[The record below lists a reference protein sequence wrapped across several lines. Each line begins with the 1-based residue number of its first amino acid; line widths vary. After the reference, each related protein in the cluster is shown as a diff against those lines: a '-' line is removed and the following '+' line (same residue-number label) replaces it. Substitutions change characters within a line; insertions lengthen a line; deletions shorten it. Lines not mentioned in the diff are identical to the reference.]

1 MQVSDFTFD
10 LPEHLIAQYPAAE
23 RTASR
28 LMHLDSETGTVNH
41 YHFADLP
48 SLVNRGDLMVF
59 NNTRV
64 IPARFHGKKA
74 SGGKLEVLLERVLD
88 DYQALVQIRSSKS
101 PKPGS
106 TILLGSPN
114 GLAQNETAVHVL
126 RCTIFA
132 TRF

>member
-106 TILLGSPN
+106 TILPVSYTHLTLP
-114 GLAQNETAVHVL
+114 
-126 RCTIFA
+126 TICSE
-132 TRF
+132 